1 MHAMTKT
8 LLLIVAA
15 VSCLGVDAPVTAA
28 ERPNIVLFVVDDLGV
43 HDTAVGGSPYYL
55 TPNID
60 RLAAEGMTFTQAY
73 ATHPRCT
80 PSRYGLFSGVFPA
93 RAGVPG
99 SSYTLEDE
107 RVTMAE
113 VMADAGYDTWF
124 VGKWHLADKDDG
136 NMPEDQGFRVNIAG
150 GHAGAPGSYE
160 WPYDKKKNKN
170 HKTEKDITGLED
182 GEPGKMLTDHLTE
195 KTETLLRAHAAG
207 SGEKPF
213 FLALCHYG
221 VHTPF
226 EDTDDRVKMF
236 RKHLRT
242 IGTPEGPA
250 FAERDG
256 TEKLH
261 HDNPVYAAMT
271 YRVDES
277 LGRVQAVLD
286 ELGMADNTVIVFTSD
301 HGGLSNRGF
310 DNQRKL
316 ATSNRPLRAGKGHLF
331 EGGIR
336 VPFIVKWP
344 GHVAAGSTSDAVTTN
359 TDPFATFAELAG
371 HELAD
376 DVAPD
381 GVSLVPALTGGEQE
395 ERGPIY
401 WHSPL
406 ARPQST
412 GDHNAT
418 AVREGDWKLIHW
430 HDADRDELF
439 NLATDAP
446 ESTDVSGENPEIA
459 ERLRA
464 GLDAWLKDI
473 DAVESKNRKKK
484 SGRKGSDDE
493 DDDENEDG

>member
-1 MHAMTKT
+1 MHTMKNI
-8 LLLIVAA
+8 LLSIVAA
-15 VSCLGVDAPVTAA
+15 AACLGGAVSVSAA

-43 HDTAVGGSPYYL
+43 HDTAVGGSRYHL

-60 RLAAEGMTFTQAY
+60 RFAAEGMSFTQAY

-99 SSYTLEDE
+99 NSYTLEDK
-107 RVTMAE
+107 RVSMAE
-113 VMADAGYDTWF
+113 VLAEAGYATWF

-136 NMPEDQGFRVNIAG
+136 NMPEDQGFHVNIAG

-170 HKTEKDITGLED
+170 HQTKKDVEGLED

-195 KTETLLRAHAAG
+195 KTEELLREHAAG
-207 SGEKPF
+207 GADKPF

-226 EDTDDRVKMF
+226 EDTQDRVKMF
-236 RKHLRT
+236 RKHLKE
-242 IGTPEGPA
+242 IGEPEGPE
-250 FAERDG
+250 FADRDG

-261 HDNPVYAAMT
+261 QDHPVYAAMT

-277 LGRVQAVLD
+277 LGRVEAVLD
-286 ELGMADNTVIVFTSD
+286 ELGLAENTVVVFTSD

-310 DNQRKL
+310 ENGRGL
-316 ATSNRPLRAGKGHLF
+316 ATSNAPLRAGKGHLF
-331 EGGIR
+331 EGGVR

-371 HELAD
+371 HALAD
-376 DVAPD
+376 GVAQD
-381 GVSLVPALTGGEQE
+381 GVSLVPALTGGEQAA
-395 ERGPIY
+395 RGPIF
-401 WHSPL
+401 WHSPR

-418 AVREGDWKLIHW
+418 AVRDGDWKLIHW
-430 HDADRDELF
+430 HDADRDDLF
-439 NLATDAP
+439 NLADDIS
-446 ESTDVSGENPEIA
+446 ESTDVSADHPGEA
-459 ERLRA
+459 KRLRA
-464 GLDAWLKDI
+464 LLDAWLEDI
-473 DAVESKNRKKK
+473 DAVEPKNRKKK
-484 SGRKGSDDE
+484 S
-493 DDDENEDG
+493 